1 MTADD
6 LLDIA
11 ADLVRRE
18 TARPR
23 QASLKRAVSTAYY
36 ALFHALAH
44 ECVSQTVGWRFR
56 SPDYWNAVTPIYRA
70 VDHGTARTIFRRVVS
85 DTTSSS
91 DLRTL
96 AQAFIDMQAA
106 RIRADYDPKPAFYRE
121 DTAHWW
127 ISQREPS
134 HCFGL
139 CRTTQ
144 NVFWS
149 FNSSPDSAD
158 PLPSSSAPLP

>member
-18 TARPR
+18 MGRPR
-23 QASLKRAVSTAYY
+23 QASLKQAVSTSYY

-56 SPDYWNAVTPIYRA
+56 SPDYWTTVTPIYRA
-70 VDHGTARTIFRRVVS
+70 VDHGAARTIFRRIANDATAS
-85 DTTSSS
+85 YE
-91 DLRTL
+91 LRTL
-96 AQAFIDMQAA
+96 AQAFNDLQAA

-121 DTAHWW
+121 DTAQSVDLARRAVASLRALPDDAKRLLVVQL
-127 ISQREPS
+127 IAKQR
-134 HCFGL
+134 
-139 CRTTQ
+139 
-144 NVFWS
+144 
-149 FNSSPDSAD
+149 
-158 PLPSSSAPLP
+158 

>member
-18 TARPR
+18 TGRPR
-23 QASLKRAVSTAYY
+23 QASLKRAASTAYY
-36 ALFHALAH
+36 ALFHAIAH

-70 VDHGTARTIFRRVVS
+70 VDHGVARTIFRRVVG
-85 DTTSSS
+85 DATSSS

-121 DTAHWW
+121 DTAQLVDLARRAVALFRALPDDAKRLLVVQL
-127 ISQREPS
+127 ISKQR
-134 HCFGL
+134 
-139 CRTTQ
+139 
-144 NVFWS
+144 
-149 FNSSPDSAD
+149 
-158 PLPSSSAPLP
+158 